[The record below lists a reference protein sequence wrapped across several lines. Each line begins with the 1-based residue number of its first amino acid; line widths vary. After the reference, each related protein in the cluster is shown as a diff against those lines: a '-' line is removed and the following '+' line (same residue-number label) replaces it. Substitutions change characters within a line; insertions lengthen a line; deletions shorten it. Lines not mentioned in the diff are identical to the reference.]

1 MTSSPSSAAAAATRA
16 RSPVKYCSGSRSIRS
31 GLGRTPTMLVRPV
44 RGVDLYGASADEG
57 SNGRG
62 QAMLEISSD
71 DNHRALADALA
82 TSDVLERVAGTVAI
96 HLYEMEMQPDE
107 SYVCNTFIGAGLE
120 SLLGPLPTD
129 RTPEEAWEDAVHPED
144 RAGYD
149 ATYEAIERGEA
160 CEVEYRLNGYDG
172 RTRWVWDRMHP
183 RRTEDGR
190 LLVDGIVVEITER
203 KHATEALAAAQRQL
217 QHIAYHDPLTGL
229 PNRVAFQERLQA
241 ALDESPAL
249 AVLFVDLD
257 DFKLINDS
265 FGHQAGDELLAA
277 VAARLRR
284 ATRAEEVV
292 ARHGGDEFLLLVPGT
307 EGPDGEID
315 LEGAR
320 YAAEAVARRIRR
332 ALREPFVVSD
342 VEIFVSAT
350 IGISLYPLDA
360 PDTETLL
367 KHADTAMYKAKDD
380 GRDRYLVYAVEGDN
394 PLAQLSMAGRLRGA
408 LEREEELVLHYQP
421 LVRLESAE
429 IVGVEALIR
438 WQDGDRLVPPGDFLP
453 LAERTGLMGK
463 LSEWVLGEACRQ
475 ATAWRDAGLD
485 LYVSINL
492 PPSFWQPTAMRHV
505 LATIETFGLN
515 ADRLMI
521 EFTESA
527 FVFDG
532 RRSMEFVL
540 EELHERGLR
549 LAIDDFGAGHS
560 SLSRLNQMRV
570 SMLKID
576 RSFVGGLED
585 DSGTAV
591 LTASIVQLA
600 RNLGLEPLAEGIET
614 EEQRRFLLAHGCD
627 LGQGFYFSRPVP
639 AGEIEA
645 LFRASR
651 EDDVSETAA

>member
-1 MTSSPSSAAAAATRA
+1 MP
-16 RSPVKYCSGSRSIRS
+16 
-31 GLGRTPTMLVRPV
+31 
-44 RGVDLYGASADEG
+44 
-57 SNGRG
+57 
-62 QAMLEISSD
+62 EISSD
-71 DNHRALADALA
+71 DNHRALTDALA
-82 TSDVLERVAGTVAI
+82 TSDVLARVAGTVAI

-120 SLLGPLPTD
+120 SLLGPLPAD

-172 RTRWVWDRMHP
+172 RTHWVWDRMHP

-203 KHATEALAAAQRQL
+203 KHAAEALAAAQQQL

-229 PNRVAFQERLQA
+229 PNRVAFQERLEQA
-241 ALDESPAL
+241 VDGSPAL

-265 FGHQAGDELLAA
+265 FGHQAGDELLSA

-292 ARHGGDEFLLLVPGT
+292 ARHGGDEFLLLVPGP
-307 EGPDGEID
+307 EDPDGQID
-315 LEGAR
+315 LAGAR

-367 KHADTAMYKAKDD
+367 KHADTAMYKAKDG
-380 GRDRYLVYAVEGDN
+380 GRDRYLVYAVEKDN

-421 LVRLESAE
+421 LVRLDSAE

-475 ATAWRDAGLD
+475 ATEWRDAELD

-515 ADRLMI
+515 PDRLMI